1 MSTMEQ
7 PQGTPTPE
15 QPKEENV
22 LADTIRNLTNDIKT
36 KSKVLEAEGI
46 ESEMGK
52 ELQGQ
57 IDAAKIELVVATK
70 NLREVLATQELLKD
84 IKEQKGDATYTVAKI
99 PTDPKSKTMGTKEF
113 TGWDPTQP

>member
-1 MSTMEQ
+1 MEQ

-15 QPKEENV
+15 QPKEENL
-22 LADTIRNLTNDIKT
+22 LADTISNLNASIEK
-36 KSKVLEAEGI
+36 KSKELTIVGR
-46 ESEMGK
+46 ESDLGQEI
-52 ELQGQ
+52 LSQ

-84 IKEQKGDATYTVAKI
+84 IKEQKGDAKYTVAKI

-113 TGWDPTQP
+113 TGWDPTQL